1 MKKLLPGFLLM
12 SLIPFTSWAQQPDIP
27 QPLYSAHIFMPGESP
42 SSLLLLYDNDGGI
55 SGVNSIPTFQ
65 CNTSLTPSVVIQN
78 FGSNTLTTAVLQYN
92 IDGSAPQFIE
102 WQGELAPFFSDTILL
117 PELNVAPGTHTLNV
131 QVTEANGETD
141 ENELNDYSVQFNI
154 VGTSEEAPYHEN
166 FAAPCLP
173 DGYFVENK
181 NSGPS
186 WMITEINSQQ
196 NNSSCIMMPFYFND
210 SDGDEDFLYMK
221 NLNLTNLS
229 SVFLGF
235 DVAYA
240 YYSEFYFDE
249 LRIDASINCG
259 GSWEM
264 LYDKAKNELATAP
277 FTDVPFTPEGSQW
290 RREWVDLSPYAGFD
304 NVLIRFDAISGH
316 GNNLYIDNISVDEN
330 TSVDD
335 VSGRDNRWVLC
346 PNPANESVQL
356 NITDPSY
363 HESVR
368 LYDYIG
374 RLVMSMSAE
383 GKSSF
388 SIPLKSTP
396 AGTYVLKLMDRDH
409 VISCEKLLVVH

>member
-1 MKKLLPGFLLM
+1 MKKLLPGFLLLT
-12 SLIPFTSWAQQPDIP
+12 LISPTSWAQQPGVP
-27 QPLYSAHIFMPGESP
+27 QSLHSTHVFTPGESP
-42 SSLLLLYDNDGGI
+42 TYLLLLYDNDGGI
-55 SGVNSIPTFQ
+55 IGVNSIPSFQ
-65 CNTSLTPSVVIQN
+65 CNTSLTPSVIIQN

-92 IDGSAPQFIE
+92 IDGSTPQFIE
-102 WQGELAPFFSDTILL
+102 WQGVLAPFFSDTILL

-154 VGTSEEAPYHEN
+154 VGTSEEAPYLEN
-166 FAAPCLP
+166 FAAPFLP

-186 WMITEINSQQ
+186 WMITEINNQQ
-196 NNSSCIMMPFYFND
+196 NISKCIMMPFYYND
-210 SDGDEDFLYMK
+210 ADNDEDFLYLK

-240 YYSEFYFDE
+240 YYSDFYFDE

-264 LYDKAKNELATAP
+264 LYDKAKDELATAP
-277 FTDVPFTPEGSQW
+277 FTDLPWMPEASQW

-330 TSVDD
+330 VGIDEAGD
-335 VSGRDNRWVLC
+335 AIPAILVY
-346 PNPANESVQL
+346 PNPANELVHVNMTEPSLNESLSLINYVGQL
-356 NITDPSY
+356 I
-363 HESVR
+363 
-368 LYDYIG
+368 
-374 RLVMSMSAE
+374 MSIPAA
-383 GKSSF
+383 GKQSF
-388 SIPLKSTP
+388 SVPLGGVP
-396 AGTYVLKLMDRDH
+396 GGAYLLELRNRDQI
-409 VISCEKLLVVH
+409 VSAKKLLIVH